1 MNIRENRRLQV
12 AALLGPSAL
21 WVLTFVVAPGIT
33 VLILSF
39 WRVENF
45 RVIPDFNLDA
55 YARILSRPVYLDTMR
70 KSLGIAAVVT
80 VTTLSLA
87 VPLAYVIAFKVR
99 RNQALWYGLIV
110 MSLWV
115 GYLLR
120 AYAWRIILGSNG
132 ILNGFLLDVGLVDEP
147 LSFVLFSPFAVV
159 LTLTHLCLPFALIP
173 IFSAMEQVPKA
184 LGEAASDLGAGPLRS
199 FWHVVLP
206 LTAHGILAG
215 GSFAFILSFGDF
227 LAPVLVGGP
236 DGIMISNVAASQFGA
251 ALQWPLGS
259 AISTIMFVIVVAV
272 LAIPALLSRRLWQGP
287 AWRPTPAG
295 VAVPTTEMMAAMS
308 TERTEAE

>member
-1 MNIRENRRLQV
+1 MSLRGSRRLQV
-12 AALLGPSAL
+12 AALLGPGTLWTLAFVAL
-21 WVLTFVVAPGIT
+21 PGLVVLVM
-33 VLILSF
+33 SF
-39 WRVENF
+39 WRVENYQ
-45 RVIPDFNLDA
+45 VIPDFNLDA
-55 YARILSRPVYLDTMR
+55 YARILNRPVYLDVMR
-70 KSLGIAAVVT
+70 KSLGIATVVA
-80 VTTLSLA
+80 TLTLLLA
-87 VPLAYVIAFKVR
+87 IPLAYVIAFKVK
-99 RNQALWYGLIV
+99 RNRAIWYGLIV

-132 ILNGFLLDVGLVDEP
+132 ILNGFLVDVGVVREP
-147 LSFVLFSPFAVV
+147 LAFLLFSPFAVI

-184 LGEAASDLGAGPLRS
+184 LGEAASDLGAGPIRS

-236 DGIMISNVAASQFGA
+236 DGVMISNIAAGQFGA

-259 AISTIMFVIVVAV
+259 AIATIMFAIVIAV
-272 LAIPALLSRRLWQGP
+272 LAAPGLLSRRLWQGAP
-287 AWRPTPAG
+287 RSAAARA
-295 VAVPTTEMMAAMS
+295 VVPTAETE
-308 TERTEAE
+308 

>member
-1 MNIRENRRLQV
+1 MREVYVTLRASRRLQV
-12 AALLGPSAL
+12 AAMLGPGTIWIL
-21 WVLTFVVAPGIT
+21 VCVVLPGLVVLAM
-33 VLILSF
+33 SF
-39 WRVENF
+39 WRVENY

-55 YARILSRPVYLDTMR
+55 YTRILTRPVYLDTMR
-70 KSLGIAAVVT
+70 KSLGIAAVVAML
-80 VTTLSLA
+80 TLLLA
-87 VPLAYVIAFKVR
+87 IPLAYVIAFKVR
-99 RNQALWYGLIV
+99 RNRALWYGLIV

-132 ILNGFLLDVGLVDEP
+132 ILNGFLIDIGVIREP
-147 LSFVLFSPFAVV
+147 RTFLLFSPFAVV

-173 IFSAMEQVPKA
+173 IFGAMEQIPRT

-199 FWHVVLP
+199 FLHVTLP
-206 LTAHGILAG
+206 MAAHGILAG

-236 DGIMISNVAASQFGA
+236 DGVMISNIAAGQFGA

-259 AISTIMFVIVVAV
+259 AIATIMFVIVIGV
-272 LAIPALLSRRLWQGP
+272 LAAPSLLSRWLWRGAP
-287 AWRPTPAG
+287 RSAAG
-295 VAVPTTEMMAAMS
+295 GAVAPLA
-308 TERTEAE
+308 EAK

>member
-1 MNIRENRRLQV
+1 VSLRGSRRFQV
-12 AALLGPSAL
+12 AALLGPGTVWTLAFVAL
-21 WVLTFVVAPGIT
+21 PGLVVLVM
-33 VLILSF
+33 SF
-39 WRVENF
+39 WRVENYQ
-45 RVIPDFNLDA
+45 VIPDVNLDA
-55 YARILSRPVYLDTMR
+55 YVRIFNRPVYLDVMR
-70 KSLGIAAVVT
+70 KSLGIALVVA
-80 VTTLSLA
+80 TLTLMLA
-87 VPLAYVIAFKVR
+87 IPLAYMIAFKVKTNR
-99 RNQALWYGLIV
+99 VIWYGLIV

-132 ILNGFLLDVGLVDEP
+132 ILNGFLADVGIVREP
-147 LSFVLFSPFAVV
+147 LAFLLFSPFAVV

-199 FWHVVLP
+199 FWHVMLP

-236 DGIMISNVAASQFGA
+236 DGVMISNIAAGQFGA

-259 AISTIMFVIVVAV
+259 AIAVIMFVVVITV
-272 LAIPALLSRRLWQGP
+272 LAAPSVLSRWLWRGTPRSAAARAIVP
-287 AWRPTPAG
+287 ATD
-295 VAVPTTEMMAAMS
+295 VQ
-308 TERTEAE
+308 